1 MGISLFD
8 IICEDAGRLR
18 TRLYD
23 RICQRAGNLVRV
35 GEQIESELGIP
46 IVNKRVSVT
55 PISLISAAC
64 GDPLPLI
71 RAMDDAAR
79 EVGVNFIG
87 GYSALVA
94 KGHDRIRPAADRVAA
109 RGAVHD

>member
-79 EVGVNFIG
+79 EGRRELHRRLFG
-87 GYSALVA
+87 AGA